1 MKRNPITL
9 ITGGLLVLLFVL
21 MLFTFQVRQTD
32 IAVVTT
38 FGKYSRSITNAGF
51 NPRLPWPIQH
61 VYKFDNRI
69 QNIETKFE
77 ETPTRDA
84 INVLATVFAGWQI
97 VRPESYLE
105 SLNGDTPKAEQTLA
119 NVLQNVKNIVIA
131 QHDFSDLVSTNE
143 ASLKFDQIEQEML
156 AKVQPQAAA
165 NYGIAVRFVGIK
177 QLGLPESITARV
189 FERMKAERQTRV
201 KELQAQGDREA
212 TKIRAEADT
221 MTNSI
226 LTSASV
232 QAIKIAG
239 AAEAKASEYY
249 QVMEK
254 NPELANFIFQNNAL
268 KLSLKNHATLVLD
281 QQTPPFNMLSSAA
294 VVPSATNQANPS
306 KLP

>member
-9 ITGGLLVLLFVL
+9 ITGGVLVLLFLL

-38 FGKYSRSITNAGF
+38 FGKFSRSITNAGF
-51 NPRLPWPIQH
+51 NLRLPWPIQH

-156 AKVQPQAAA
+156 TKVQPQAVA

-226 LTSASV
+226 LTRASV
-232 QAIKIAG
+232 QAIEIAG

-249 QVMEK
+249 QVMQK

>member
-294 VVPSATNQANPS
+294 VVPAATNQANPS

>member
-9 ITGGLLVLLFVL
+9 ITGGVLVLLFVL

-254 NPELANFIFQNNAL
+254 NPELANFIFQINAL

>member
-1 MKRNPITL
+1 MKRNPITF
-9 ITGGLLVLLFVL
+9 ITGGVLVLLFAL

-38 FGKYSRSITNAGF
+38 FGKYSRGITNAGF
-51 NPRLPWPIQH
+51 NVRLPWPIQH

-69 QNIETKFE
+69 QNLETKFE

-105 SLNGDTPKAEQTLA
+105 SLNGDPTKAEQTLA
-119 NVLQNVKNIVIA
+119 NLVQNVKNGVIA
-131 QHDFSDLVSTNE
+131 QHNFGELISTNE
-143 ASLKFDQIEQEML
+143 AALKFDQIEQEML
-156 AKVQPQAAA
+156 RQVQPQAEA

-177 QLGLPESITARV
+177 QLGLPESITTRV

-212 TKIRAEADT
+212 TIIRAQADSL
-221 MTNSI
+221 TNSI
-226 LTSASV
+226 LTKATS
-232 QAIKIAG
+232 QAIEIAG

-249 QVMEK
+249 QVMQK
-254 NPELANFIFQNNAL
+254 NPDLAIFIFQRNAL
-268 KLSLKNHATLVLD
+268 EQSLKNHATLILD
-281 QQTPPFNMLSSAA
+281 QQTAPFNMLSHSAA
-294 VVPSATNQANPS
+294 MLPETNHLNPP
-306 KLP
+306 KAP

>member
-9 ITGGLLVLLFVL
+9 ITGGVLVLLFVL

-51 NPRLPWPIQH
+51 NLRLPWPIQH

-105 SLNGDTPKAEQTLA
+105 SLNGDTAKAEQTLA

-249 QVMEK
+249 QVMQK
-254 NPELANFIFQNNAL
+254 NPELANFIFQINAL

-294 VVPSATNQANPS
+294 VVPAATNQANPA

>member
-9 ITGGLLVLLFVL
+9 ITGGVLVLLFVL

>member
-9 ITGGLLVLLFVL
+9 ITGGVLVLLFVL

-51 NPRLPWPIQH
+51 NLRLPWPIQH

-105 SLNGDTPKAEQTLA
+105 SLNGDTSKAEQTLA
-119 NVLQNVKNIVIA
+119 NVLQNAKNNVIGE
-131 QHDFSDLVSTNE
+131 HDFSDLISTNE
-143 ASLKFDQIEQEML
+143 AALKFDQIEQQVL
-156 AKVQPQAAA
+156 ARIQPQAAA

-254 NPELANFIFQNNAL
+254 NPELANFIFQINAL

-294 VVPSATNQANPS
+294 VVPAATNQANPS